1 MIDLKHLH
9 HSFSIHIHRKTS
21 KIMGTSN
28 EKVLGEGGA
37 DIRLLVARIES
48 LSKFQEALMCHAG
61 FLLAVDGRLLLQGSM
76 FGRRLSRPT

>member
-1 MIDLKHLH
+1 
-9 HSFSIHIHRKTS
+9 
-21 KIMGTSN
+21 MGTSN